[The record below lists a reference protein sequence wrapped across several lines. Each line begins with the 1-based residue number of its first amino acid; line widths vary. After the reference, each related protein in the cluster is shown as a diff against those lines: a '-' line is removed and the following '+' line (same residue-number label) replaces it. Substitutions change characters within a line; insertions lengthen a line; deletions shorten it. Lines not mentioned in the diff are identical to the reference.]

1 MTKEERKAFDYIEK
15 NGHQSAKMYK
25 QFKSWTI
32 EELKKENRMA
42 DIKFYSSKCC
52 PNCKHNNKHQA
63 DLYLLHGKGKC
74 WDCGSDMKNFEQSET
89 SRQKLKQLEEEK

>member
-1 MTKEERKAFDYIEK
+1 MTEEERKAFNYIK
-15 NGHQSAKMYK
+15 NNGHQSAKIYK
-25 QFKSWTI
+25 QFK

-52 PNCKHNNKHQA
+52 PICKHNNKHQA
-63 DLYLLHGKGKC
+63 VLYLLHGKGKC
-74 WDCGSDMKNFEQSET
+74 WDCGVDMKNFEQSET